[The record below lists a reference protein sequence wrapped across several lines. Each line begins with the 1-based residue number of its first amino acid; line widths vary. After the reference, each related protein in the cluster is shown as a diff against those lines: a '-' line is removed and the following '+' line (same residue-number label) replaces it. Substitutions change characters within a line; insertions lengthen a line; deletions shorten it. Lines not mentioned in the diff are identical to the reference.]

1 MDEVAVSAADLVAV
15 IDGAGSALGWT
26 RSYGNVVGT
35 TIGAAFRADGL
46 DEDSDRIAVDPA
58 SAGAIAAEIVN
69 TAEANGLSARTAT
82 TYASTWKRLA
92 GLAHAWYLGGGTVE
106 FWEDAQHLRSPR
118 ARKRRSRT
126 DTSGGR
132 RTITVDTTAGPATV
146 TLPDGLTGEDRLRV
160 VRAILESGSDER

>member
-1 MDEVAVSAADLVAV
+1 MDQAKVSSADLVAV
-15 IDGAGSALGWT
+15 IDGAGSALSWT
-26 RSYGNVVGT
+26 RSYRNVVGT
-35 TIGAAFRADGL
+35 TIGAAFRASGL

-58 SAGAIAAEIVN
+58 SAGAIAAQIVD

-92 GLAHAWYLGGGTVE
+92 GLAHAWFLGGRTVE
-106 FWEDAQHLRSPR
+106 FWDDAQHLRSPR

-126 DTSGGR
+126 DTSGRR
-132 RTITVDTTAGPATV
+132 RTITVDTAAGPAAV

-160 VRAILESGSDER
+160 VRAILESGPDER